1 MYSNLVIIIVCIR
14 FYCVHMVLLC
24 AYGSIQVPGNFHV
37 STHAAHQ
44 QPTQGD
50 MRHVVHTLRFGQEPA
65 NDTDI
70 KGSFNPMENV
80 AKSSTRKYINE

>member
-1 MYSNLVIIIVCIR
+1 MPGVPE
-14 FYCVHMVLLC
+14 LLTESK
-24 AYGSIQVPGNFHV
+24 AFFGFHVTHTILQVPGNFHV
-37 STHAAHQ
+37 STHAARH

-65 NDTDI
+65 NDTYV

-80 AKSSTRKYINE
+80 GKSSNRKFVNCSL